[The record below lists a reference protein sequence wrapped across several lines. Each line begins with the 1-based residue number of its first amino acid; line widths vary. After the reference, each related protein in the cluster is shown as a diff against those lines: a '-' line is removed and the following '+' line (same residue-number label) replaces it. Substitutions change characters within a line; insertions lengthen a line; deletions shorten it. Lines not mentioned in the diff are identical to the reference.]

1 MAELHHYPLCIKYQK
16 DSYPYDSH
24 TFRPIAC
31 KQIKWV
37 GTNTTPRISSSS
49 KGKYSPPS
57 RRFPDNSDTRVPL
70 HGRLRKKKKEFIKIC
85 LCKSRNINHHRQLSS
100 SIAAGGYQANTG
112 MKSPGRVISQNARIL
127 LWRPGFGWAGAIIS
141 RFVILLSLNSFAQ
154 QQTDSPSVLA
164 VVEHHRHH
172 RVESRSLNECFSFY
186 LLHSIPSREEF
197 HANQYSISY
206 TVSRYFTRWDWI
218 PGP

>member
-1 MAELHHYPLCIKYQK
+1 MQISKHQSSSPTLVINSCGRLPGEHWNEVSRLSNFTKRKNSSLATWLWLGWSNNQQVRHFVVVEL
-16 DSYPYDSH
+16 
-24 TFRPIAC
+24 FRP
-31 KQIKWV
+31 
-37 GTNTTPRISSSS
+37 
-49 KGKYSPPS
+49 
-57 RRFPDNSDTRVPL
+57 
-70 HGRLRKKKKEFIKIC
+70 
-85 LCKSRNINHHRQLSS
+85 
-100 SIAAGGYQANTG
+100 AAA
-112 MKSPGRVISQNARIL
+112 
-127 LWRPGFGWAGAIIS
+127 
-141 RFVILLSLNSFAQ
+141 
-154 QQTDSPSVLA
+154 DSWSVLA